1 MKARTIDAAVRQSRR
16 NDFAFTMIVG
26 FFLIAFAFLCVYPFW
41 YVLMYSVSDASQLYK
56 GVMFYPRGFTLQYY
70 TMILQMSKIYKAIFI
85 SGARTVIGTILML
98 CGSLV
103 FAYVLT
109 KREFKGRKFMYRLM
123 TTTMYVSGGLIPGI
137 LVLTAYGLANT
148 FWLYVIPGIIAPF
161 NVILIKTYIEQLPL
175 PLEESA
181 LIDGANYLVIC
192 VRIVAP
198 LCVPV
203 LAAVSVF
210 TAVGQWNSWTDN
222 FYLVRDT
229 NLQTLQYILLRMLKE
244 SESILRSFQQD
255 QNYELLKNYKPSP
268 MSMRMAITIV
278 SVIPIFI
285 VYPIVQRFFIKGIM
299 LGAIK
304 G

>member
-1 MKARTIDAAVRQSRR
+1 
-16 NDFAFTMIVG
+16 
-26 FFLIAFAFLCVYPFW
+26 
-41 YVLMYSVSDASQLYK
+41 
-56 GVMFYPRGFTLQYY
+56 
-70 TMILQMSKIYKAIFI
+70 
-85 SGARTVIGTILML
+85 
-98 CGSLV
+98 
-103 FAYVLT
+103 
-109 KREFKGRKFMYRLM
+109 
-123 TTTMYVSGGLIPGI
+123 
-137 LVLTAYGLANT
+137 
-148 FWLYVIPGIIAPF
+148 
-161 NVILIKTYIEQLPL
+161 
-175 PLEESA
+175 
-181 LIDGANYLVIC
+181 